1 MCVLDIVSFG
11 LGIWQHLGGSS
22 PPFRF
27 SSDWFLKHLLGFGA
41 IFHFTLVV
49 VVVVVVVVPPF
60 FHAVFPLQSLVM
72 QARMRWNT
80 TCQKLLW
87 LVLAVEKALRAGSRW
102 G

>member
-1 MCVLDIVSFG
+1 VAP
-11 LGIWQHLGGSS
+11 S

-41 IFHFTLVV
+41 IFHFTLV

>member
-1 MCVLDIVSFG
+1 VFFWDIVG
-11 LGIWQHLGGSS
+11 LGGTDWASGNTLVGPL
-22 PPFRF
+22 PPFGF
-27 SSDWFLKHLLGFGA
+27 SNDWFLKHLLGFGA
-41 IFHFTLVV
+41 IFHFTL
-49 VVVVVVVVPPF
+49 VVVVVVPPF